1 MRRKIPA
8 VYVFDAKERTF
19 EEYFDMIL
27 DRVDFSL
34 NFDGPKDHVYGVDY
48 TKNIRIELPKRSG
61 DIFYDSYHDRYVTF
75 LFEPDSKKA
84 IDILLDYVISKASIE
99 ICYHERG
106 LDEARK
112 RYQSL
117 VDIKREL
124 LPKETSLD

>member
-19 EEYFDMIL
+19 KEYFNMIW
-27 DRVDFSL
+27 DRIDFGS

-48 TKNIRIELPKRSG
+48 AKNIRIELPKHSE

-75 LFEPDSKKA
+75 LFEPNRRKA
-84 IDILLDYVISKASIE
+84 IDILLDCVISKASIE

-112 RYQSL
+112 RHQSL
-117 VDIKREL
+117 VDTKEEL
-124 LPKETSLD
+124 LPHKN